1 MTQKVWYASYGSNLS
16 YRNRFLCYIVGG
28 RPAGAKRWNPG
39 CRDKTPPS
47 DIQPIPLNCELYFA
61 SYSDSWGGSP
71 AFIRRGSR
79 RSLTHG
85 RAYLITDEQF
95 NDVVM
100 QENGGEPDGTR
111 IVPPFE
117 QLSRMDTYILPSN
130 PLYGLLWRVGNE
142 GGSPVITFTTARNNL
157 AIGSPSEPYV
167 QIIAAGL
174 KETYPKMTDIDIA
187 RYLHQAEG
195 VRNRI
200 PEKQLLA
207 WVRAALRGS

>member
-1 MTQKVWYASYGSNLS
+1 
-16 YRNRFLCYIVGG
+16 
-28 RPAGAKRWNPG
+28 
-39 CRDKTPPS
+39 
-47 DIQPIPLNCELYFA
+47 
-61 SYSDSWGGSP
+61 
-71 AFIRRGSR
+71 
-79 RSLTHG
+79 
-85 RAYLITDEQF
+85 
-95 NDVVM
+95 
-100 QENGGEPDGTR
+100 
-111 IVPPFE
+111 
-117 QLSRMDTYILPSN
+117 
-130 PLYGLLWRVGNE
+130 VGNE